1 MGNAISDTGH
11 KRHKVLIL
19 AGGGLWGA
27 IPVYFLSCLGK
38 DYDFQSKIDTIA
50 GTSIGGIET
59 CCLSIGAKAEDILD
73 AFLVGAEDIFT
84 KRWVGKLN
92 PLTVPTYDSEALSS
106 FTEKF
111 VNGYTIGDIKTKYPN
126 LSFFVPCL
134 NMTSN
139 KVKVFDN
146 VTGQDD
152 SFKLLDVALCT
163 SAAPTYFQVRNIKGD
178 AITDGGVRE
187 NIPVITTATGVKS
200 KLNIDFSDMDV
211 LVICTGQVIDQK
223 CGGYDKVSKW
233 NLLDWALKF
242 IVPDVTNSNES
253 MSKFWGEHIGFHD
266 FQLFNPVQIR
276 GDMDDADNLDYML
289 TEAKMYKNQFLKV
302 WERFIS

>member
-1 MGNAISDTGH
+1 MENATDTH

-38 DYDFQSKIDTIA
+38 DYEFQQKIDTIA

-59 CCLSIGAKAEDILD
+59 CALAVGARAEDILES
-73 AFLVGAEDIFT
+73 FIVGAEDIFT
-84 KRWVGKLN
+84 KRLAARLN
-92 PLTVPTYDSEALSS
+92 PLICPTYGSEMLSS

-111 VNGYTIGDIKTKYPN
+111 VKGYTIGDIKNKYPN

-134 NMTSN
+134 NMTRN
-139 KVKVFDN
+139 KIKVFDN

-163 SAAPTYFQVRNIKGD
+163 SAAPTYFQVRNINNN

-187 NIPVITTATGVKS
+187 NIPVVTTATGIKS
-200 KLNIDFSDMDV
+200 KLGVHFADMDV
-211 LVICTGQVIDQK
+211 LVICTGQVIDHN
-223 CGGYDKVSKW
+223 CGNYEKVSKW
-233 NLLDWALKF
+233 NLLDWAFKF

-253 MSKFWGEHIGFHD
+253 MSKFWGENMGFHD

-276 GDMDDADNLDYML
+276 GDMDDAGNIEYML
-289 TEAKMYKNQFLKV
+289 TEAKMYKNQFLKA